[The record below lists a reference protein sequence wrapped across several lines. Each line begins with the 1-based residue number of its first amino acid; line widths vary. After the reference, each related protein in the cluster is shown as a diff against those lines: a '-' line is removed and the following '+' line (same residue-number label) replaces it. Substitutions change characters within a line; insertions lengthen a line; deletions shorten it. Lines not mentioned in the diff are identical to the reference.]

1 MIDITQTRNLCLKNA
16 FKTVKS
22 KIKNQNAKLDGINRI
37 ILLSC
42 QKNLYYKSKFKK
54 SYSRAKKTS
63 RYTIRKEYGFSGEYA
78 QLLTS
83 LIFALYF

>member
-1 MIDITQTRNLCLKNA
+1 MIGITQTRNLCLKNA

-22 KIKNQNAKLDGINRI
+22 KIKNQNAKPQIKI
-37 ILLSC
+37 QKVLLPS
-42 QKNLYYKSKFKK
+42 
-54 SYSRAKKTS
+54 KKTGS
-63 RYTIRKEYGFSGEYA
+63 YALRQEYGFSGEYG